1 MECSYFILN
10 TMKLLSKLSL
20 PFIFFTAILT
30 LECAAQ
36 DWPNLNRYR
45 DANKAIMEMRK
56 NDSEDARKNWVVFM
70 GNSITQN
77 WASLDPQFFS
87 ENDYIGRGISGQT
100 SSQMLLRFR
109 QDVIHL
115 VPKAVVI
122 LAGTND
128 IAGNTGPTSIDM
140 IMDNIKSMTELAQA
154 NQIKVVLCS
163 VLPANR
169 YGWSPEVQPADT
181 IIALNELIKDY
192 ARSKRL
198 VYVDFYT
205 ALVDEQ
211 KGLNP
216 NYGRDSVHP
225 NLDGYKVMEPLVV
238 KGIKRAL
245 SRP

>member
-45 DANKAIMEMRK
+45 EANKAIMEMRK
-56 NDSEDARKNWVVFM
+56 NDSEDARKNLVVF
-70 GNSITQN
+70 
-77 WASLDPQFFS
+77 
-87 ENDYIGRGISGQT
+87 IGRGISGQT

-128 IAGNTGPTSIDM
+128 IAGNTGPTNIDM

-154 NQIKVVLCS
+154 NHIKVVLCS

-198 VYVDFYT
+198 IYVDFYT

-216 NYGRDSVHP
+216 N
-225 NLDGYKVMEPLVV
+225 
-238 KGIKRAL
+238 
-245 SRP
+245 

>member
-10 TMKLLSKLSL
+10 NMKLLSKLSL

-45 DANKAIMEMRK
+45 EANKAIMEMRK

-100 SSQMLLRFR
+100 SPQMLLRFR

-115 VPKAVVI
+115 APKAVVI

-154 NQIKVVLCS
+154 NHIKVVLCS
-163 VLPANR
+163 VLPANQ

-198 VYVDFYT
+198 VYVDFSAGISAPAVPERPQT
-205 ALVDEQ
+205 FRKNHQCRLLSDSGCSRSSSNHVVQ
-211 KGLNP
+211 QNP
-216 NYGRDSVHP
+216 V
-225 NLDGYKVMEPLVV
+225 
-238 KGIKRAL
+238 
-245 SRP
+245 

>member
-45 DANKAIMEMRK
+45 EANKAIMEMRK

-87 ENDYIGRGISGQT
+87 ENDYIGRGQT

-128 IAGNTGPTSIDM
+128 IAGNTGPTNIDM

-154 NQIKVVLCS
+154 NHIKVVLCS

-169 YGWSPEVQPADT
+169 YGCLPKSNRQ
-181 IIALNELIKDY
+181 I
-192 ARSKRL
+192 RL
-198 VYVDFYT
+198 
-205 ALVDEQ
+205 L
-211 KGLNP
+211 P
-216 NYGRDSVHP
+216 
-225 NLDGYKVMEPLVV
+225 
-238 KGIKRAL
+238 
-245 SRP
+245 

>member
-1 MECSYFILN
+1 MPFVGCCALVYFW
-10 TMKLLSKLSL
+10 T
-20 PFIFFTAILT
+20 
-30 LECAAQ
+30 
-36 DWPNLNRYR
+36 
-45 DANKAIMEMRK
+45 
-56 NDSEDARKNWVVFM
+56 
-70 GNSITQN
+70 
-77 WASLDPQFFS
+77 
-87 ENDYIGRGISGQT
+87 
-100 SSQMLLRFR
+100 LRFSR
-109 QDVIHL
+109 IGDFYTL
-115 VPKAVVI
+115 R
-122 LAGTND
+122 LGFF
-128 IAGNTGPTSIDM
+128 GNLDLRI
-140 IMDNIKSMTELAQA
+140 IELAQA
-154 NQIKVVLCS
+154 NHIKVVLCS

-198 VYVDFYT
+198 IYVDFYT

>member
-1 MECSYFILN
+1 MYCSYFILN

-45 DANKAIMEMRK
+45 EANKAIMEMRK

-128 IAGNTGPTSIDM
+128 IAGNTGPTNIDM

-154 NQIKVVLCS
+154 NHIKVVLCS

-169 YGWSPEVQPADT
+169 YGCNFT
-181 IIALNELIKDY
+181 RN
-192 ARSKRL
+192 
-198 VYVDFYT
+198 
-205 ALVDEQ
+205 
-211 KGLNP
+211 
-216 NYGRDSVHP
+216 
-225 NLDGYKVMEPLVV
+225 
-238 KGIKRAL
+238 
-245 SRP
+245 

>member
-87 ENDYIGRGISGQT
+87 ENESAD
-100 SSQMLLRFR
+100 
-109 QDVIHL
+109 
-115 VPKAVVI
+115 K
-122 LAGTND
+122 
-128 IAGNTGPTSIDM
+128 
-140 IMDNIKSMTELAQA
+140 
-154 NQIKVVLCS
+154 
-163 VLPANR
+163 PA
-169 YGWSPEVQPADT
+169 
-181 IIALNELIKDY
+181 LKC
-192 ARSKRL
+192 
-198 VYVDFYT
+198 FC
-205 ALVDEQ
+205 
-211 KGLNP
+211 
-216 NYGRDSVHP
+216 DS
-225 NLDGYKVMEPLVV
+225 DKT
-238 KGIKRAL
+238 
-245 SRP
+245 

>member
-20 PFIFFTAILT
+20 PFIFFTVILN

-45 DANKAIMEMRK
+45 EANKAIMEMRK

-70 GNSITQN
+70 GNSI
-77 WASLDPQFFS
+77 
-87 ENDYIGRGISGQT
+87 SGQT

-115 VPKAVVI
+115 APKAVVI

-154 NQIKVVLCS
+154 NHIKVVLCS

>member
-45 DANKAIMEMRK
+45 EANKAIMEMRK
-56 NDSEDARKNWVVFM
+56 NDSEDDRKNWV
-70 GNSITQN
+70 
-77 WASLDPQFFS
+77 
-87 ENDYIGRGISGQT
+87 
-100 SSQMLLRFR
+100 
-109 QDVIHL
+109 
-115 VPKAVVI
+115 
-122 LAGTND
+122 
-128 IAGNTGPTSIDM
+128 DM

-154 NQIKVVLCS
+154 NHIKVVLCS

-198 VYVDFYT
+198 IYVDFYT

>member
-1 MECSYFILN
+1 MPVKIGLSSWVIQLHKIGPLWIRNSFPKMTTSEEESADKPALKCFCS
-10 TMKLLSKLSL
+10 S
-20 PFIFFTAILT
+20 
-30 LECAAQ
+30 
-36 DWPNLNRYR
+36 
-45 DANKAIMEMRK
+45 
-56 NDSEDARKNWVVFM
+56 
-70 GNSITQN
+70 
-77 WASLDPQFFS
+77 
-87 ENDYIGRGISGQT
+87 
-100 SSQMLLRFR
+100 R

-115 VPKAVVI
+115 APKAVVI

>member
-20 PFIFFTAILT
+20 PFIFFTAILN
-30 LECAAQ
+30 LECTAQ

-45 DANKAIMEMRK
+45 EANKAIMEMRK

-77 WASLDPQFFS
+77 WASLDPKFFS

-115 VPKAVVI
+115 TPKAVVI

-154 NQIKVVLCS
+154 NHIKVVLCS

-181 IIALNELIKDY
+181 IIALN
-192 ARSKRL
+192 
-198 VYVDFYT
+198 
-205 ALVDEQ
+205 
-211 KGLNP
+211 
-216 NYGRDSVHP
+216 
-225 NLDGYKVMEPLVV
+225 
-238 KGIKRAL
+238 
-245 SRP
+245 